1 MNLRKH
7 GATLFQGFVVVA
19 PILITAYVVVK
30 ALGGLDSMVRRGLEY
45 IGVTP
50 LPGVGIVIGLGVIYM
65 VGLLARIWFF
75 GALVRVGEG
84 LLERIPLVK
93 TVYSAIRDL
102 LQFISGSKRGG
113 AKPAMVTPPGGNVA
127 LLGLITQE
135 RPGTFMPGAEDK
147 VAVYLPMSYQI
158 GGFTMYVP
166 RDAVQELPDLSV
178 EDLLKLCLT
187 AGIGASG
194 ANGEQG
200 AAGSP
205 AQQPGPAS
213 SP

>member
-1 MNLRKH
+1 MSLKRH

-30 ALGGLDSMVRRGLEY
+30 ALGGLDTMVRSGLQH
-45 IGVTP
+45 IGVKP
-50 LPGVGIVIGLGVIYM
+50 LPGVGIVIGLGLIYM

-75 GALVRVGEG
+75 GALMRVGEG
-84 LLERIPLVK
+84 LLQRIPLVK

-102 LQFISGSKRGG
+102 LQFLSGAKEGG
-113 AKPAMVTPPGGNVA
+113 ARPAVVRPQAGGIA

-135 RPGTFMPGAEDK
+135 QPEKFLPGGEDK

-158 GGFTMYVP
+158 GGFTVYVP
-166 RDAVQELPDLSV
+166 RDAVEELKGVSV

-187 AGIGASG
+187 AGVGAPGQPLPAGASP
-194 ANGEQG
+194 APNGPRGKE
-200 AAGSP
+200 
-205 AQQPGPAS
+205 
-213 SP
+213 